1 LTAHLYM
8 TVLSEKMI
16 ENDLSQVKES
26 ATKSKYKLG
35 VGFERCEKNDEKS
48 TTKFVPSSN

>member
-8 TVLSEKMI
+8 AVLSEKMI
-16 ENDLSQVKES
+16 EDDLSRVKES
-26 ATKSKYKLG
+26 ATKSKYKLS

-48 TTKFVPSSN
+48 ATKFVPSSN